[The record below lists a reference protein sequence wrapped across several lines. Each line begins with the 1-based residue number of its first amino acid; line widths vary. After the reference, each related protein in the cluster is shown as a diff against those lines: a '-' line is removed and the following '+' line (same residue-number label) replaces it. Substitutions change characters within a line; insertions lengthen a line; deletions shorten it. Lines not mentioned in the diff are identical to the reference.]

1 MRYLYFLFFLFFGL
15 HSYMVF
21 AQEGGSTPS
30 CTQAITNFNAC
41 GFWPGQGTGMLAAGF
56 QSCAN
61 AGGYAVVDS
70 QCAPDSPG
78 KGGSG
83 YVCYKECTCPE
94 GQVLNTVIDNNG
106 HSPTTCIDEP
116 TGGCPS
122 GDCPPEDP
130 PCPSGFPRVDGQ
142 CPICVNGY
150 NENGTCA
157 DDESGSSSSASS
169 PPSSSPSS
177 TPSSESPPPENPG
190 GGDDDGSSS
199 STGGGDDG
207 NGSPGT
213 GGGTP
218 GGGDGGNTGGGSA
231 SSASS
236 TAGGAGGSSG
246 SNNSWTPHA
255 GYGNWIPIS
264 ENSPCPNKYQDN
276 TGQWWCAGGGGSG
289 EIPGAGQCDP
299 TSPNYMACITQD
311 ANSGASSSAC
321 SPSSPDYL
329 ECSGKLESAQGEITG
344 HADSFIETIDE
355 KTEEYKNALT
365 EDLDNFSNEGVSFK
379 DEPGIL
385 RSALTSLLPVSTSCN
400 PPDIRWNGRNYELS
414 CTYFDAF
421 KQAVGWFLA
430 ILLAWNIYQLAIRPV
445 DR

>member
-1 MRYLYFLFFLFFGL
+1 MRYLYFLFFVIFSF
-15 HSYMVF
+15 HSYLVF
-21 AQEGGSTPS
+21 AQ
-30 CTQAITNFNAC
+30 N
-41 GFWPGQGTGMLAAGF
+41 
-56 QSCAN
+56 
-61 AGGYAVVDS
+61 
-70 QCAPDSPG
+70 
-78 KGGSG
+78 
-83 YVCYKECTCPE
+83 
-94 GQVLNTVIDNNG
+94 
-106 HSPTTCIDEP
+106 HSPLDPSQGCVVKTGYTANMNIQAQRNTLTTYTNTCMSRTDVNLVSQISYTGSNGNPVKSIECYACAIPCLPPDEHDP
-116 TGGCPS
+116 ATKTCLPPDTPPSQTECPD
-122 GDCPPEDP
+122 GDCPPEEP

-142 CPICVNGY
+142 CPICVGGY
-150 NENGTCA
+150 NEDGTCA

-255 GYGNWIPIS
+255 GFGNWIPIS

-311 ANSGASSSAC
+311 SNSGASSSAC

-344 HADSFIETIDE
+344 YADSFIETIDE